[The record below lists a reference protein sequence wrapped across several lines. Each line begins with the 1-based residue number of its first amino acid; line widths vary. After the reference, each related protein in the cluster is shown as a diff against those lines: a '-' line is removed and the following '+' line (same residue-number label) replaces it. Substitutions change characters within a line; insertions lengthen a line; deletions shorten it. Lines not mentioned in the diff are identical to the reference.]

1 MTAFDPDNVFAKII
15 RGEIPSH
22 KVYEDDVVFAMMDIM
37 PQADGHMLVLPKKGS
52 RNLLDADPE
61 VLAETMK
68 RVQMLARAV
77 MKALGAD
84 GFRMAQ
90 FNGEAADQTVFHL
103 HFHIIPA
110 YDGVPLKRHAAE
122 NADHGKLA
130 EMAGKIAAAI

>member
-37 PQADGHMLVLPKKGS
+37 PQSDGHMLVLPKQGS

-77 MKALGAD
+77 MTALGAD

-122 NADHGKLA
+122 DADHGKLA
-130 EMAGKIAAAI
+130 ELAQKIAAAI